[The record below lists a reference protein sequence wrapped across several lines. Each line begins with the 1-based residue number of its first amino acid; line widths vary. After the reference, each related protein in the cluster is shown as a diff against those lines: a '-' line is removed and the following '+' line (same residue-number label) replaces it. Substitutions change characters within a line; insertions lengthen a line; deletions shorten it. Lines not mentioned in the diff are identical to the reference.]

1 MQHSQEHSIGKN
13 STSLSDFDV
22 LILESI
28 TLMDLL
34 PEAIVENFRQFKI
47 KIKGGTIKYNHL
59 NL

>member
-34 PEAIVENFRQFKI
+34 PEAIVENFRQLKI
-47 KIKGGTIKYNHL
+47 KRRSNKI
-59 NL
+59 